1 MSKTS
6 AGARMGDDQ
15 ALALY
20 QELRGTPGESF
31 DRVAA
36 RLELT
41 EAERDSAHA
50 ELVALGLIEPA
61 PAATT
66 ATASGTSTTATT
78 AVCPDSGRAPDSA
91 FTTSGTTVVAPDVAL
106 LRLLQHERDRLENR
120 LAETSRAQT
129 TLETLAGPFLRAG
142 LEPATDVEVEIVDDA
157 DRIRRELADV
167 TASVR
172 GSVQSML
179 TGSVRRDEM
188 AAALEHDREQIA
200 RGVAV
205 QAMYSHR
212 VGQVPEMIQYLAE
225 RAALGVEIRLSPVVP
240 MNMVLA
246 DECFALLPT
255 DPRDP
260 DSAAIL
266 ARGPGLVRSYRALY
280 AYCWQA
286 ATPYGQEEPPQNGG
300 DGLTE
305 QQRAALRMLASGVKD
320 EQVARNLG
328 VSLRTVS
335 RLISEVMQE
344 LGAAS
349 RFEAGVKAARLG
361 LLDGESPDQPPA

>member
-6 AGARMGDDQ
+6 AGARTGSDQ

-31 DRVAA
+31 EKAA
-36 RLELT
+36 LRLELT
-41 EAERDSAHA
+41 DAERDRCRE
-50 ELVALGLIEPA
+50 ELIALGLIEPA
-61 PAATT
+61 ADRDAEDPA
-66 ATASGTSTTATT
+66 
-78 AVCPDSGRAPDSA
+78 
-91 FTTSGTTVVAPDVAL
+91 TVVAPDVAL

-120 LAETSRAQT
+120 LAEAGRAQT

-142 LEPATDVEVEIVDDA
+142 MEPGSEVEVEIVDDPN
-157 DRIRRELADV
+157 RVQRELAELTR
-167 TASVR
+167 TAHHSVH
-172 GSVQSML
+172 SML
-179 TGSVRRDEM
+179 TGSVRREEM
-188 AAALEHDREQIA
+188 ALELGRDRDRIG
-200 RGVAV
+200 RGITV

-212 VGQVPEMIQYLAE
+212 VGQVPEMIQHLAE
-225 RAALGVEIRLSPVVP
+225 RTSLGVEIRLSPVVP

-246 DECFALLPT
+246 DENFALLPT

-260 DSAAIL
+260 ESAAIL

-280 AYCWQA
+280 QYCWHA
-286 ATPYGQEEPPQNGG
+286 ATPYGHEETAENGG

-335 RLISEVMQE
+335 RLLSEVMNE

-361 LLDGESPDQPPA
+361 LLDGEAYEEAAT

>member
-1 MSKTS
+1 
-6 AGARMGDDQ
+6 MGDDQ

-20 QELRGTPGESF
+20 QELRGTPGETF
-31 DRVAA
+31 DGAAA

-41 EAERDSAHA
+41 EAEREHCRA
-50 ELVALGLIEPA
+50 ELVALGLIEQAAPSAPTAAPTPA
-61 PAATT
+61 GPT
-66 ATASGTSTTATT
+66 ASTTASAT
-78 AVCPDSGRAPDSA
+78 AP
-91 FTTSGTTVVAPDVAL
+91 TVVPPDVAL

-142 LEPATDVEVEIVDDA
+142 LEPATEVAVEIVDDPA
-157 DRIRRELADV
+157 RVRRELAEV
-167 TASVR
+167 TTSVR
-172 GSVQSML
+172 NSVQSML
-179 TGSVRRDEM
+179 TGSVRREEM
-188 AAALEHDREQIA
+188 AYELDRDHEQIE

-212 VGQVPEMIQYLAE
+212 VAQVPEMSQHLAE
-225 RAALGVEIRLSPVVP
+225 RSALGVEIRLSPVVP

-246 DECFALLPT
+246 DESFALLPT

-260 DSAAIL
+260 ESAAIL

-286 ATPYGQEEPPQNGG
+286 ATPYGEEEPLETGG

-361 LLDGESPDQPPA
+361 LLDGEPADQPA

>member
-1 MSKTS
+1 MSKN
-6 AGARMGDDQ
+6 AVGARTGSEQ

-20 QELRGTPGESF
+20 QALRAAPGETF
-31 DRVAA
+31 DEVAD

-41 EAERDSAHA
+41 EAERERCRA
-50 ELVALGLIEPA
+50 ELAALGLIGPTAGPTAGHTTPA
-61 PAATT
+61 
-66 ATASGTSTTATT
+66 
-78 AVCPDSGRAPDSA
+78 
-91 FTTSGTTVVAPDVAL
+91 VVAPDIALLAL
-106 LRLLQHERDRLENR
+106 LRHERDRLESR
-120 LAETSRAQT
+120 LAETSRAHT

-142 LEPATDVEVEIVDDA
+142 MEPGSQVEVEIVDDPA
-157 DRIRRELADV
+157 LVRRELAEL
-167 TASVR
+167 TRTVR
-172 GSVQSML
+172 GSVHSML
-179 TGSVRRDEM
+179 TGSVRREEM
-188 AAALEHDREQIA
+188 ALELAWDRDRVS
-200 RGVAV
+200 RGVRV

-212 VGQVPEMIQYLAE
+212 VGQVPEMVQHLAA
-225 RAALGVEIRLSPVVP
+225 RTALGVEIRLSPVVP

-246 DECFALLPT
+246 DDNFALLPT

-260 DSAAIL
+260 EAAAIL

-280 AYCWQA
+280 EYCWLA
-286 ATPYGQEEPPQNGG
+286 ATPYGHEEPTEHGG

-305 QQRAALRMLASGVKD
+305 QQRAALRMLASGIKD

-344 LGAAS
+344 LDAAS

-361 LLDGESPDQPPA
+361 LLDGDPHEHTA